1 MADTWDVYGVTLSSR
16 LFLGTAR
23 YPSPAIMEEA
33 IRCSGA
39 QVVTT
44 SLRRQSPEV
53 KGGRSI
59 WERISKLG
67 CNVLPNTAGCRSSK
81 EVVLL
86 AQMSREIFE
95 TDWIKLEVTGDE
107 YNLQPD
113 PYELIEATEKL
124 LENGFKVF
132 AYTTDDL
139 VVCQRLHGLG
149 CEVIMPWGSP
159 IGSGKGLINRYALE
173 TLRDRMPKATLLV
186 DAGIGLPSHA
196 ALAMELGF
204 DGVLVNTAVATADDP
219 VAMSTAMSHAVKAG
233 RLAYLAGPMAP
244 SDTAHASTPVLD
256 QPFWRQTEP
265 RVKESKTR

>member
-1 MADTWDVYGVTLSSR
+1 MSDEWSVYGITLSSR

-33 IRCSGA
+33 IMQSGA
-39 QVVTT
+39 EVVTT
-44 SLRRQSPEV
+44 SLRRQSPKA

-59 WERISKLG
+59 WEHIAKLG

-81 EVVLL
+81 EVLLL

-113 PYELIEATEKL
+113 PFELIAATEEL
-124 LENGFKVF
+124 LSNGFKVF

-139 VVCQRLHGLG
+139 VVCQRLHGMG

-159 IGSGKGLINRYALE
+159 IGSGKGLINPYALE
-173 TLRDRMPKATLLV
+173 TLRDRMPNATLLV

-219 VAMSTAMSHAVKAG
+219 VSMSIAMSHAVKAG
-233 RLAYLAGPMAP
+233 RLACLAGPMAP
-244 SDTAHASTPVLD
+244 SDTAHASTPVLG
-256 QPFWRQTEP
+256 QPFWHA
-265 RVKESKTR
+265 ESKKRDSQPN